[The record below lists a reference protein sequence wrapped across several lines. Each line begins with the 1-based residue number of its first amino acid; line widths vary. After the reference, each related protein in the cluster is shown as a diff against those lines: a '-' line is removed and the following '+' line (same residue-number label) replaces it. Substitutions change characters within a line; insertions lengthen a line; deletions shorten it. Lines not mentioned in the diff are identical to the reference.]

1 MLKSLNA
8 HYYGKHYFIAYNS
21 GGEEDRICDH
31 EGMLCCGK
39 VWAANSTNFEESC
52 GCLPECNKIDYNFEV
67 IEEKRKWSMDQY
79 SFVNISASIHFA
91 DDEFIAYRRFESY
104 GAVSLLSKIG
114 GMLGLFLG
122 ISVLSVVEVF
132 YFLTLRLFNDM
143 WSKFVK
149 SRS

>member
-1 MLKSLNA
+1 
-8 HYYGKHYFIAYNS
+8 
-21 GGEEDRICDH
+21 
-31 EGMLCCGK
+31 
-39 VWAANSTNFEESC
+39 
-52 GCLPECNKIDYNFEV
+52 
-67 IEEKRKWSMDQY
+67 MDQY
-79 SFVNISASIHFA
+79 SFINISASIYFA

-104 GAVSLLSKIG
+104 GSVSLLSKIG

-143 WSKFVK
+143 WSKLVK